1 MVMPFCIFV
10 LVINNVIIQWGRS
23 SNVRVRNNVTV
34 TLPRAFTRGTSYKIV
49 TTWFAPSTYQD
60 VDDNPNVT
68 GQNAGN
74 FIVRASERGAHDSYE
89 MPFNWISI
97 GY

>member
-1 MVMPFCIFV
+1 MEFNISV
-10 LVINNVIIQWGRS
+10 LDINNVIIQWGRS
-23 SNVRVRNNVTV
+23 SNVRVRNNITV
-34 TLPRAFTRGTSYKIV
+34 TLPRAFRGTNTYKIV
-49 TTWFAPSTYQD
+49 TTWFAPTAYQD

-74 FIVRASERGAHDSYE
+74 FIVRASERGSHDSYQ